1 MEVSHFPH
9 PFLNTPQPHFVHE
22 KETSKLEKV
31 RFELN
36 VTSQKFH
43 VGDSMRQLHRGRRS
57 HFQQHGG
64 DGDLPAQRLHRRSRL
79 ALRPQEIQRS

>member
-9 PFLNTPQPHFVHE
+9 PFINTPQLHFANK
-22 KETSKLEKV
+22 KERSRLKKE

-36 VTSQKFH
+36 VTSRKFH

-64 DGDLPAQRLHRRSRL
+64 DGDLPAQRLHSRSRL